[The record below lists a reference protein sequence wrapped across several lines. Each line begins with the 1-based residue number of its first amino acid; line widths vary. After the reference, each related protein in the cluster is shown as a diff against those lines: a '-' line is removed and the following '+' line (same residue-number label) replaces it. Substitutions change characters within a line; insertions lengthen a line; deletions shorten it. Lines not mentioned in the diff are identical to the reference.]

1 MRWRLD
7 YGLLEY
13 GPWDHKVWGL
23 QTVKGSEVVKTEAWL
38 PMPSP
43 LMTRD
48 TLYGWLE
55 SRTGADDAR
64 GLVGDMFRAHRHLFH
79 PSESEG

>member
-1 MRWRLD
+1 MAAVIEYVFWPRGPWADVRWRLD

-55 SRTGADDAR
+55 ITDRR
-64 GLVGDMFRAHRHLFH
+64 
-79 PSESEG
+79 